1 MTNAY
6 MRQASA
12 MYQQTRAEGR
22 VEGADPHQ
30 LIAMLLDGAI
40 ERIAQA
46 RVHLRRGDV
55 PAKGAVVTKAVAI
68 VGELR
73 ASLNHE
79 AGGSVA
85 QRLDSL
91 YDYVNRRLLFA
102 QLNNDDE
109 ALAECARLL
118 EPVRDGWNGIRDAYL
133 AGRAGSA
140 A

>member
-12 MYQQTRAEGR
+12 MYQQTRAGGR

-40 ERIAQA
+40 ERITQA
-46 RVHLRRGDV
+46 RGHIRHGDV
-55 PAKGAVVTKAVAI
+55 PAKGAALSKAVAI

-73 ASLNHE
+73 ASLDHE
-79 AGGSVA
+79 AGGVLA

-102 QLNNDDE
+102 QLNDDDQ
-109 ALAECARLL
+109 ALAECIDLL
-118 EPVRDGWNGIRDAYL
+118 GPVRDGWGGIRDAYL
-133 AGRAGSA
+133 AGRAA
-140 A
+140 

>member
-133 AGRAGSA
+133 VGRAGSA

>member
-40 ERIAQA
+40 ERITQA
-46 RVHLRRGDV
+46 RAHLHRGDV

-79 AGGSVA
+79 AGGSLA

-102 QLNNDDE
+102 QLNNDDQ
-109 ALAECARLL
+109 ALAECASLL

>member
-91 YDYVNRRLLFA
+91 YDYINRRLLFA
-102 QLNNDDE
+102 QLNNDDQ

>member
-40 ERIAQA
+40 ERITQA
-46 RVHLRRGDV
+46 RAHLHRGDV

-73 ASLNHE
+73 ASLSHE

>member
-79 AGGSVA
+79 AGGSLA

>member
-46 RVHLRRGDV
+46 RAHLRRGDV

-73 ASLNHE
+73 ASLDHA

-91 YDYVNRRLLFA
+91 YDYINRRLLFA

-109 ALAECARLL
+109 ALAECGRLL

>member
-12 MYQQTRAEGR
+12 MYQQTRAGGR

-30 LIAMLLDGAI
+30 LIAMLLDGAL

-46 RVHLRRGDV
+46 RALLRHGDV
-55 PAKGAVVTKAVAI
+55 PNKGAMITRAVAI

-79 AGGSVA
+79 AGGVLA

-91 YDYVNRRLLFA
+91 YDYVTRRLLIA
-102 QLNNDDE
+102 QLNNDDQ

-133 AGRAGSA
+133 AGRAGNA

>member
-6 MRQASA
+6 MRQASSL
-12 MYQQTRAEGR
+12 YQQTRAEGR
-22 VEGADPHQ
+22 VETADPHK
-30 LIAMLLDGAI
+30 LIGMLLDGAM
-40 ERIAQA
+40 ERIALA
-46 RVHLRRGDV
+46 RNFVRRGDV
-55 PAKGAVVTKAVAI
+55 PAKGAAITRTVEI

-79 AGGSVA
+79 AGGQLA

-102 QLNNDDE
+102 QLNDDDA
-109 ALAECARLL
+109 ALAECGTLL
-118 EPVRDGWNGIRDAYL
+118 GQVRDGWAGIRESYL
-133 AGRAGSA
+133 AHRDGSA

>member
-12 MYQQTRAEGR
+12 MYQQTRAGGR

-40 ERIAQA
+40 ERVTQA
-46 RVHLRRGDV
+46 RGHIRHGDV
-55 PAKGAVVTKAVAI
+55 PAKGAALSKAVAI

-73 ASLNHE
+73 ASLDHE
-79 AGGSVA
+79 AGGVLA

-102 QLNNDDE
+102 QLNDDDQ
-109 ALAECARLL
+109 ALAECIDLL
-118 EPVRDGWNGIRDAYL
+118 GPVRDGWGGIRDAYL
-133 AGRAGSA
+133 AGRAA
-140 A
+140 

>member
-46 RVHLRRGDV
+46 RVHLHRGDV

>member
-46 RVHLRRGDV
+46 RVHLQRGDV

-85 QRLDSL
+85 QRLDAL
-91 YDYVNRRLLFA
+91 YDYINRRLLFA
-102 QLNNDDE
+102 QLNNDDQ
-109 ALAECARLL
+109 ALAECAGLL

>member
-6 MRQASA
+6 MCQASA

-40 ERIAQA
+40 ERITQA
-46 RVHLRRGDV
+46 RAYLRHDNV
-55 PAKGAVVTKAVAI
+55 PAKGAAVTKAVAI

-79 AGGSVA
+79 AGGTLSR
-85 QRLDSL
+85 RLDSL
-91 YDYVNRRLLFA
+91 YDYINRRLLLA
-102 QLNNDDE
+102 QLNNDDQ
-109 ALAECARLL
+109 ALAECAALL

-133 AGRAGSA
+133 SGRAGSSA
-140 A
+140 

>member
-6 MRQASA
+6 MRRASA

-22 VEGADPHQ
+22 VEGADSHQ
-30 LIAMLLDGAI
+30 LVAMLLDAAI

-46 RVHLRRGDV
+46 RAHLRHGNV
-55 PAKGAVVTKAVAI
+55 AAKGAVVTKAVAI

-73 ASLNHE
+73 ASLDHG
-79 AGGSVA
+79 AGGA
-85 QRLDSL
+85 LARRLDSL

-102 QLNNDDE
+102 QLNNDDQ
-109 ALAECARLL
+109 ALAECIGLI

-133 AGRAGSA
+133 AGRAGNA

>member
-102 QLNNDDE
+102 QLNNDDQ
-109 ALAECARLL
+109 ALAECACLL

>member
-1 MTNAY
+1 MTNTY

-46 RVHLRRGDV
+46 RSLLRHGDV
-55 PAKGAVVTKAVAI
+55 PAKGAVITKAVAI

-79 AGGSVA
+79 ADA
-85 QRLDSL
+85 TLTQRLDSL
-91 YDYVNRRLLFA
+91 YDYINRRLLFA
-102 QLNNDDE
+102 QLNNDDP
-109 ALAECARLL
+109 ALAECIRLL

-133 AGRAGSA
+133 AGRPGNVA
-140 A
+140 

>member
-6 MRQASA
+6 MRQVSA

-46 RVHLRRGDV
+46 RAYLSRGDV
-55 PAKGAVVTKAVAI
+55 PAKGAAITKVVAI

-79 AGGSVA
+79 AGGTLA

-102 QLNNDDE
+102 QLHNDDQ
-109 ALAECARLL
+109 ALAECGNLL

-133 AGRAGSA
+133 AGRSGSA

>member
-12 MYQQTRAEGR
+12 MYQQTSVAGR
-22 VEGADPHQ
+22 VEDADPHK

-46 RVHLRRGDV
+46 RAHLRHGDV
-55 PAKGAVVTKAVAI
+55 SAKGAVVTKAVAI

-79 AGGSVA
+79 AGGSLA
-85 QRLDSL
+85 GRLDAL
-91 YDYVNRRLLFA
+91 YDYINRRLLFA
-102 QLNNDDE
+102 QLNNDDR
-109 ALAECARLL
+109 ALAECIGLL
-118 EPVRDGWNGIRDAYL
+118 EPVRKGWNGIRDAYL
-133 AGRAGSA
+133 ASRAGGQA
-140 A
+140 

>member
-91 YDYVNRRLLFA
+91 YDYVNRRLLVA